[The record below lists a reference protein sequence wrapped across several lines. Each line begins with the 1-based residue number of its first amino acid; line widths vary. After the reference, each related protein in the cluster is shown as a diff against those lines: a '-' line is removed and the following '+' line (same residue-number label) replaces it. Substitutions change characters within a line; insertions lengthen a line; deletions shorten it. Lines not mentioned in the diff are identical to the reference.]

1 MELRSVSLIIAISI
15 PALLGAVGVL
25 VFSDLSGAGIGT
37 ALVIAGVSV
46 AAISW
51 VQRHYRNTVDTAV
64 AETQADTQAVI
75 DDDRAYIQEVEQL
88 GVELLPILSRQVTYS
103 RDLAETNIA
112 GLSERFAG
120 LVARLQQVIE
130 TSQNS
135 DIEFNGSGGL
145 FAESQSALH
154 DIVESLDK
162 LLQRENAMVQEVQNL
177 SAYANDLETK
187 AGVVRSVADQ
197 INVLALNAAIEA
209 ARAGEHGR
217 GFAVVADEVRKL
229 ANSSATMGEEISTKI
244 GEITAAMSNTLAMVE
259 NTAELDDQMVGNT
272 ESAIDTVLNRIQESM
287 QTISHDAEA
296 LRNNSMEIG
305 QEISG
310 VLVDLQ
316 FQDRMSQVLEHVVN
330 SMDRI
335 GTMLRDIRSD
345 SSANRHQN
353 MIKVDELLHQMVQEY
368 STADELDQHH
378 GNTRTTSN
386 DNASDLTFF

>member
-1 MELRSVSLIIAISI
+1 MKLHSVGLIIAISI
-15 PALLGAVGVL
+15 PAVLGAVGVL
-25 VFSDLSGAGIGT
+25 VFSGLSGAGIGT
-37 ALVIAGVSV
+37 TLVIAV
-46 AAISW
+46 ASAAVIAW
-51 VQRHYRNTVDTAV
+51 VRRHYGSTVDAAV
-64 AETQADTQAVI
+64 TETRAETQAVI
-75 DDDRAYIQEVEQL
+75 DDDRAYIREIEQL

-103 RDLAETNIA
+103 RDLAETNVT

-120 LVARLQQVIE
+120 LVARLQQVVE

-135 DIEFNGSGGL
+135 GIEFNGPSGL
-145 FAESQSALH
+145 FSESQAALH

-177 SAYANDLETK
+177 SAYSNDLETK

-244 GEITAAMSNTLAMVE
+244 GEITNAMSNTLAMVE
-259 NTAELDDQMVGNT
+259 NSAELDDQMVGNA
-272 ESAIDTVLNRIQESM
+272 ESAIDTVLDRIQGSM

-296 LRNNSMEIG
+296 LRNNSMEIS

-316 FQDRMSQVLEHVVN
+316 FQDRMSQVLEHVVS

-335 GTMLRDIRSD
+335 GNMLRDIQSD

-378 GNTRTTSN
+378 GNKQTTPSN
-386 DNASDLTFF
+386 NASDLTFF